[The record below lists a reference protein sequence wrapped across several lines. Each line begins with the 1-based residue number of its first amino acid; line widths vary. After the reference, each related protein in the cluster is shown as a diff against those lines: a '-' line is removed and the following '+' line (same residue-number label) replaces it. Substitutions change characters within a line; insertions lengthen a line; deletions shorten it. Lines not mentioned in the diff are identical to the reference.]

1 MSDPSRAAGQ
11 RATREGSDVSS
22 DVIRMTIPAV
32 LAYARLPRVAIAG
45 LATRSGF
52 SYDEVEDLRLAIGE
66 VCQVLLD
73 GADRD
78 GTLTI
83 AFTVER
89 GKMGVEVVA
98 DGPAGRTDGAS
109 EKLSGQLIEAT
120 VGKVDVGD
128 EGRRITF
135 TKVAVDDD

>member
-1 MSDPSRAAGQ
+1 MGAS
-11 RATREGSDVSS
+11 VSG

-32 LAYARLPRVAIAG
+32 LAFVRVPRVAIAG

-83 AFTVER
+83 DFTVDR
-89 GKMGVEVVA
+89 GRIGVEVSS
-98 DGPAGRTDGAS
+98 DGPAGRADGAG
-109 EKLSGQLIEAT
+109 ERLAEQILQAT
-120 VGKVDVGD
+120 VGSIEVTDD
-128 EGRRITF
+128 GRRITF
-135 TKVAVDDD
+135 DKVAVDDD

>member
-1 MSDPSRAAGQ
+1 M
-11 RATREGSDVSS
+11 SS

-78 GTLTI
+78 GTLTVS
-83 AFTVER
+83 FTIER
-89 GKMGVEVVA
+89 GRMGVEVRS
-98 DGPAGRTDGAS
+98 DGPAGRNDGAG

-120 VGKVDVGD
+120 VGAVEVGD
-128 EGRRITF
+128 EGRRISF
-135 TKVAVDDD
+135 TKVAVDDLD

>member
-1 MSDPSRAAGQ
+1 MQRSAANG
-11 RATREGSDVSS
+11 VK
-22 DVIRMTIPAV
+22 DVIRLRIPAV
-32 LAYARLPRVAIAG
+32 LSYVRLPRVAIAG

-52 SYDEVEDLRLAIGE
+52 SYDEVEDLRLAVGE

-78 GTLTI
+78 GTLSI

-89 GKMGVEVVA
+89 GRIGVEVVS
-98 DGPAGRTDGAS
+98 DGPAGRHDGVGERLA
-109 EKLSGQLIEAT
+109 GQILQAT
-120 VGKVDVGD
+120 VGSVEVSE

-135 TKVAVDDD
+135 DKVAADD

>member
-1 MSDPSRAAGQ
+1 MLRADAG
-11 RATREGSDVSS
+11 TGTSVSG
-22 DVIRMTIPAV
+22 DVIRLTIPAV
-32 LAYARLPRVAIAG
+32 LAFVRLPRVAIAG

-52 SYDEVEDLRLAIGE
+52 SYDEVEDLRLAVGE

-89 GKMGVEVVA
+89 GRMGVEVTS
-98 DGPAGRTDGAS
+98 DGPAGRNDGSA
-109 EKLSGQLIEAT
+109 ERLAEQILQAT
-120 VGKVDVGD
+120 VGRVEVSE
-128 EGRRITF
+128 EGRRIAFEKTAADQIF
-135 TKVAVDDD
+135 DAD